1 MANNQNLMYATD
13 MLLSL
18 AAKLPEKLMIHA
30 SEETF
35 TIAFL
40 QRLTDEQLSALN
52 EAVNLHEVENVFLYV
67 YTVSRINH
75 KVYSDFT
82 DLINFDFK
90 KIHSIIFNEEKASMS
105 IPNCYVPVAL
115 VVA

>member
-1 MANNQNLMYATD
+1 MAGNEHLMYATD
-13 MLLSL
+13 MLISL
-18 AAKLPEKLMIHA
+18 AKKLPENLMIHA

-67 YTVSRINH
+67 YTVSKLNH

-82 DLINFDFK
+82 DLTNFDFER
-90 KIHSIIFNEEKASMS
+90 IDSIIFNEEKASMS
-105 IPNCYVPVAL
+105 IPNCYIPVAL